1 MDNIIEQLKNV
12 IGDIKSYKIK
22 KRKIFKILGDN
33 NVLFYHLN
41 SLKILKNDFNYY
53 KNIGYFLFLENGN
66 YHKITIDY
74 YHPNLYHIPINIENR
89 FNIFLNLIK
98 DHRTNI
104 KLKKTLYSRVYSFM
118 YSERGINGYY

>member
-41 SLKILKNDFNYY
+41 SLKILKNGFNHYN
-53 KNIGYFLFLENGN
+53 NIGYFLFLENYN
-66 YHKITIDY
+66 YHFITIDY
-74 YHPNLYHIPINIENR
+74 YHPNLYHIPVNIESR
-89 FNIFLNLIK
+89 FKNVLSSIK
-98 DHRTNI
+98 SPHADI
-104 KLKKTLYSRVYSFM
+104 KLKKHYIQEFILLCIVK
-118 YSERGINGYY
+118 EV